1 MKKIIDTHVHI
12 WDLDAVEYSWLK
24 NDPSILNKTYSIKE
38 FLPVKEAAK
47 IDYGILVQ
55 AANNFEDTDYMLQTT
70 AVTPGILGITGW
82 LPLENP
88 DAAAEAWENKYSQNP
103 YFKAVRH
110 LMHDEPANDWILQP
124 KVVESL
130 NYLANN
136 SIPYEI
142 VATKPEHMY
151 ATLMLI
157 EKLPHLKIVL
167 DHLSQPPMQDA
178 QAFEEWQHIMKAAAS
193 HNNVYA
199 KISGLGTASKK
210 FDSWTES
217 DITPAIENAISIFGT
232 DRCFLGGDWPVSL
245 LAGSYEDTWKKYHS
259 VLNSLQLSSEA
270 SDNIYYNN
278 AAAFYN
284 L

>member
-12 WDLDAVEYSWLK
+12 WDFNAAEYSWLK
-24 NDPSILNKTYSIKE
+24 NDTSILNKTYTIKD

-70 AVTPGILGITGW
+70 AVTPGISGVTGW
-82 LPLENP
+82 LPLESP
-88 DAAAEAWENKYSQNP
+88 DATATAWENKYSQNP

-110 LMHDEPANDWILQP
+110 LMHDEPANNWILQP
-124 KVVESL
+124 EVVESL

-142 VATKPEHMY
+142 VATKPAHMY
-151 ATLMLI
+151 STLTLI

-178 QAFEEWQHIMKAAAS
+178 RAFNEWQHIMKAAAS
-193 HNNVYA
+193 HNNIYA

-210 FDSWTES
+210 FDSWNET
-217 DITPAIENAISIFGT
+217 DITPCIENAISIFGT
-232 DRCFLGGDWPVSL
+232 ERCFLGGDWPVSL
-245 LAGSYEDTWKKYHS
+245 LAGSYETTWKKYQS
-259 VLNSLQLSSEA
+259 VLNSLQLSEEA
-270 SDNIYYNN
+270 LDNIYYNN
-278 AAAFYN
+278 AVAFYN